1 MFVAKKKQNTFMPR
15 ARLFRYGRLFEFE
28 LFIMD
33 SWFFLSLLILIKLNC
48 DFLKRGLAQ
57 LVATISPTNTTHF
70 HYYTIYIFSSNLH
83 KVSCLLERV
92 LVILHNINGILGFV
106 RDISTCKIYI
116 YMVIIV
122 KCIFYTVIDT
132 CTWKQ

>member
-1 MFVAKKKQNTFMPR
+1 MLQKKTKKPLCHVPASSDMADYLN
-15 ARLFRYGRLFEFE
+15 LNCLLWIHY
-28 LFIMD
+28 
-33 SWFFLSLLILIKLNC
+33 FFLSLLILIKLHC

-132 CTWKQ
+132 CTWM